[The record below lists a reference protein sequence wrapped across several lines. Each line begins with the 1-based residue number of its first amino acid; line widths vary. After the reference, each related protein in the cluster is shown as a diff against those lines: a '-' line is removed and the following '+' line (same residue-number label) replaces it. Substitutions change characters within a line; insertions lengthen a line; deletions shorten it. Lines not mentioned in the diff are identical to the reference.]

1 MRRCV
6 AAHAKHDRTIAWS
19 PARGAKAA
27 DGPAHHPMGP
37 MRSQRDQSS
46 SPTPRFPNARRA
58 LTVLRS
64 LRT

>member
-19 PARGAKAA
+19 PAW
-27 DGPAHHPMGP
+27 GPK
-37 MRSQRDQSS
+37 SL
-46 SPTPRFPNARRA
+46 TARRITDGTDEIPA
-58 LTVLRS
+58 RTILGPDSQVPDRTGGRHPWLRS